1 MAAKKNVMKNI
12 GACLVRIGMVDV
24 KPNETIELTD
34 EQLNSQGVKS
44 LLHRE
49 VLEFEDDPKRT
60 RELLEVIRKKAKPKE
75 EKTIEQREKAPDIE

>member
-12 GACLVRIGMVDV
+12 GACLLRIGMVDV
-24 KPNETIELTD
+24 KPNETIEITE

-60 RELLEVIRKKAKPKE
+60 RELLEVIRKKAKPQE